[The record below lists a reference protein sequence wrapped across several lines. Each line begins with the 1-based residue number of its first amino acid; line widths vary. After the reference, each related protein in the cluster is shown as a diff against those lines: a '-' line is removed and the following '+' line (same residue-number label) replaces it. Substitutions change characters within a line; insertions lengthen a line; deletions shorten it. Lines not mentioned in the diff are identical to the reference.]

1 MVRGDKESLGYIPG
15 GILSLAEFVKEH
27 REALDVDLLRMTGYD
42 TDDIGC
48 ALSWRTLL
56 SVLNH
61 LNLQS
66 VTMQEINPEYATWA
80 SPEKTNGILADIYD
94 ILAVIN
100 ANLVAI
106 GSGKRPKQPKPYP
119 RPGKDKDNKDVKH
132 FGKDAVTVEELE
144 AFFERK
150 RKRHGKRT

>member
-1 MVRGDKESLGYIPG
+1 M
-15 GILSLAEFVKEH
+15 SLAEFVKEH

-66 VTMQEINPEYATWA
+66 VTMQEINPEFATWA

-94 ILAVIN
+94 ILA
-100 ANLVAI
+100 A
-106 GSGKRPKQPKPYP
+106 
-119 RPGKDKDNKDVKH
+119 
-132 FGKDAVTVEELE
+132 
-144 AFFERK
+144 
-150 RKRHGKRT
+150 

>member
-1 MVRGDKESLGYIPG
+1 M
-15 GILSLAEFVKEH
+15 
-27 REALDVDLLRMTGYD
+27 
-42 TDDIGC
+42 
-48 ALSWRTLL
+48 
-56 SVLNH
+56 
-61 LNLQS
+61 
-66 VTMQEINPEYATWA
+66 
-80 SPEKTNGILADIYD
+80 
-94 ILAVIN
+94 IN

-132 FGKDAVTVEELE
+132 FGKGAVTVEELE